1 VYHFADRLRGWDWG
15 PILCPCGPWRPIR
28 LEIFRSRISNL
39 TIDYTLSSKLTSANG
54 SIKAE
59 VDGSIAGHVEF
70 IIRKNKSIIFQQS
83 ARILPDHT
91 SQVDFS
97 IDAPELWFPH
107 GYGRQELYEF
117 EATPLQAQSELFGM
131 TKRVGFRKAELVQ
144 SPDEIGKSFYFRVN
158 GYDIF
163 CGGSNWIPADS
174 FTPRVSANKY
184 RSWLQ
189 MMVDGYQTMIR

>member
-1 VYHFADRLRGWDWG
+1 
-15 PILCPCGPWRPIR
+15 

-39 TIDYTLSSKLTSANG
+39 AIDYTLSSKLTSANG

-70 IIRKNKSIIFQQS
+70 IIRKNKNVIFQQS

-91 SQVDFS
+91 SQAEFS

-117 EATPLQAQSELFGM
+117 EATPLQGKSELVGM
-131 TKRVGFRKAELVQ
+131 TKRVGFRKVELVQ
-144 SPDEIGKSFYFRVN
+144 NPDEIGKSFYFRIN

-174 FTPRVSANKY
+174 FTPRVTSDKY
-184 RSWLQ
+184 RTWLQ

>member
-1 VYHFADRLRGWDWG
+1 M
-15 PILCPCGPWRPIR
+15 
-28 LEIFRSRISNL
+28 
-39 TIDYTLSSKLTSANG
+39 TIDYALSSKLTSANG

-59 VDGSIAGHVEF
+59 VEGSIAGHVEF
-70 IIRKNKSIIFQQS
+70 TIRKNKNIIFQQS

-91 SQVDFS
+91 SQVEFS

-117 EATPLQAQSELFGM
+117 EATPLQVKSELGM
-131 TKRVGFRKAELVQ
+131 TKRVGFRKVELVQ
-144 SPDEIGKSFYFRVN
+144 TPDEIGKSFYFRIN
-158 GYDIF
+158 GYDVF

-174 FTPRVSANKY
+174 FTPRIAAERY

>member
-1 VYHFADRLRGWDWG
+1 MYRFADRLRGWDWG

-83 ARILPDHT
+83 ASILPDNT

-117 EATPLQAQSELFGM
+117 EATPLQVKSELFGM
-131 TKRVGFRKAELVQ
+131 TKRIGFRKVELVQ

-158 GYDIF
+158 GYDVF

-174 FTPRVSANKY
+174 FTPRVTANKY